1 MISVPSYARSDS
13 NRHSVVV
20 KRGRCVLN
28 FLKLLQVFG
37 TQILKKNPEARNK
50 TEHLLVFWGFF
61 LSLYVKLLV
70 VHSKIMC
77 QL

>member
-50 TEHLLVFWGFF
+50 TEHLLVFWGGV

>member
-1 MISVPSYARSDS
+1 MPDQIQTYIQSSFK
-13 NRHSVVV
+13 H
-20 KRGRCVLN
+20 GRCVFS

-61 LSLYVKLLV
+61 LCLFMLNF
-70 VHSKIMC
+70 
-77 QL
+77 

>member
-1 MISVPSYARSDS
+1 MPDQIQTDIQSSFK
-13 NRHSVVV
+13 H
-20 KRGRCVLN
+20 GRCVLN

>member
-50 TEHLLVFWGFF
+50 TEHLLVFLGGV